1 MGGQGV
7 LPILL
12 LTCLRCVSS
21 KLIKCPTGIE
31 SFSAYPSEEAP
42 TPDFYFNC
50 ENQIAV
56 LRKCS
61 TGFVY
66 QFLNEKCIK
75 SSAEIPNIRQRG
87 NPSLGRNQGINPRRN
102 QNTLGRTVN
111 LGNIYYAANDEI
123 RWDENLWS
131 EKILKSMSQKQQDE
145 TSETDTLITQDQ
157 LDRNNLLDIEA
168 NLALGF
174 MGGLVQIGGSAKYLD
189 DRRTQTNSVQVSL
202 KFDATTETE
211 WITADMKQDI
221 SYTEICNKV
230 GTKNGPTHVVTS
242 LKRGFRAIF
251 TFVKETEDKTKNA
264 EVGGQLSVAIKSLPN
279 IQIEGDASV
288 ETKETDK
295 INKESLRVKF
305 WGTTILDEAVTT
317 FDDAVKVYKEL
328 PEKAKK
334 SKSVVSFGL
343 SPINDYCDG
352 KTAILNSISTNAVTQ
367 LTSVLN
373 ILENLQIE
381 IESQILKP
389 AAQSYLS

>member
-12 LTCLRCVSS
+12 LTWLRCVSS
-21 KLIKCPTGIE
+21 KVIKCPTGIE
-31 SFSAYPSEEAP
+31 SFSAYPSVEAP

-56 LRKCS
+56 LKKCS

-75 SSAEIPNIRQRG
+75 SSAGQRG
-87 NPSLGRNQGINPRRN
+87 NPSLGRNQGIYPRRN
-102 QNTLGRTVN
+102 QNTLGRRVN
-111 LGNIYYAANDEI
+111 LGNIYYATNDEI
-123 RWDENLWS
+123 RGDQNLWS
-131 EKILKSMSQKQQDE
+131 KKILESMSQKQQDE

-168 NLALGF
+168 NLALSF

-211 WITADMKQDI
+211 WITADMKQNI

-251 TFVKETEDKTKNA
+251 TFVKETEDRTKNA
-264 EVGGQLSVAIKSLPN
+264 AVGGQLSVAIKSLPN
-279 IQIEGDASV
+279 IKIEGDASV
-288 ETKETDK
+288 ETKETEK

-305 WGTTILDEAVTT
+305 WGTTILKEAVTA
-317 FDDAVKVYKEL
+317 FAAAVKVCKEL

-334 SKSVVSFGL
+334 SRSVVTAVDCHPPLITALVRQQSF
-343 SPINDYCDG
+343 
-352 KTAILNSISTNAVTQ
+352 TA
-367 LTSVLN
+367 
-373 ILENLQIE
+373 
-381 IESQILKP
+381 
-389 AAQSYLS
+389 